1 MKYCAPFPPA
11 KASQFN
17 GKTEVEPAALMR
29 GFGIVLPVPLALLSA
44 SKALTAVECR
54 TTLTPHDVVMARA
67 ANAAE
72 RLDKLMASMR
82 GTGVLKEFNR
92 AYKRRREAAFAR
104 GERFMLYKVALARL
118 RTAMIPI
125 LMNGG
130 NPVLGASLFAQV
142 FDT

>member
-1 MKYCAPFPPA
+1 
-11 KASQFN
+11 
-17 GKTEVEPAALMR
+17 
-29 GFGIVLPVPLALLSA
+29 
-44 SKALTAVECR
+44 
-54 TTLTPHDVVMARA
+54 LTPHDVVMARA
-67 ANAAE
+67 AE
-72 RLDKLMASMR
+72 RLDKLMSSMR

-104 GERFMLYKVALARL
+104 GERFVKYKIALARL
-118 RTAMIPI
+118 RSAMVPI

>member
-1 MKYCAPFPPA
+1 
-11 KASQFN
+11 
-17 GKTEVEPAALMR
+17 
-29 GFGIVLPVPLALLSA
+29 
-44 SKALTAVECR
+44 
-54 TTLTPHDVVMARA
+54 LTPHDVVMARA

-72 RLDKLMASMR
+72 RLDKLMSSMR

-104 GERFMLYKVALARL
+104 GERFMKYKIALARL
-118 RTAMIPI
+118 RSAMVPI